1 MPEIEILLNSEEM
14 DLLNA
19 AFSVLDHDTQSQDL
33 FSTDIVRSAIASLE
47 HELNGQQGRL
57 KS

>member
-1 MPEIEILLNSEEM
+1 MPEIEIFLNSEEM
-14 DLLNA
+14 DLLKA
-19 AFSVLDHDTQSQDL
+19 AFNALDHDAQSQDV

-47 HELNGQQGRL
+47 DDLNGQQGRL